1 MPGEKEGKK
10 EILYVGLQEPI
21 MLRRTVLE
29 STKDVVEVLQRFE
42 KFRAVREEKI
52 ATVDLLREQIKEI
65 TKLVGKLK
73 SDLPKVDV
81 RIRLHKEQEIVEGG
95 KKKAK
100 EAGKP
105 KKKAVK
111 KAKKEEAPKVKT
123 KELSDLEK
131 LEAELTSIE
140 QKLGKVK

>member
-1 MPGEKEGKK
+1 MAGEKEEKK
-10 EILYVGLQEPI
+10 DVLYVGIPSPI
-21 MLRRTVLE
+21 ELRRTVLE

-52 ATVDLLREQIKEI
+52 TTVDVLRDQIKEI

-81 RIRLHKEQEIVEGG
+81 RVKLHKEQAMVEAE
-95 KKKAK
+95 KKAAK

-105 KKKAVK
+105 KKKKAAK
-111 KAKKEEAPKVKT
+111 KAEAKIKT
-123 KELSDLEK
+123 KEFSDLEK

-140 QKLGKVK
+140 QKLGRV